1 MTPIEVAAIVDG
13 ACRTAESYVEIGAR
27 LNDAARLHAGDDAHA
42 SALGPFVSAFS
53 YDLAERN
60 TERRETYGPF
70 APMFE
75 TATYSFPAHLGDVG
89 ADVAAA
95 WAEVHGL
102 VREPAARARL
112 SDLLWT
118 KKATERPDLFARDA
132 IVSYRE
138 IAATWTDLDAG
149 DALMRSL
156 ELALQL
162 SDEGEARLTAER
174 IVDAAQRAITE
185 TEEKPGVSLGL
196 IEALVEM
203 PTPPSEV
210 DALLDQAVV
219 RYRTNI
225 HVGDSIADMRA
236 SRARADLAS
245 VQQIRREQVQRWLD
259 FADRCEPLV
268 ALHHLQHGLEIAKTH
283 GLVEEQ
289 AQFRLALQ
297 TLDRDSMGFE
307 HIHAEAPIDPE
318 AVERLIESMVEST
331 WTESLIAFGVSGR
344 PTGDAKENEEMV
356 RRMKRDHPIAFLFGR
371 VELGPENTIAG
382 NANSDEEKLNAELV
396 AHEARSIIFWG
407 QLSIEVLRRVLERNG
422 RPTKSELET
431 HFNRGVV
438 SPELAESF
446 ARAVGAYLDERYD
459 ECSLILAVRLEAL
472 VRELA
477 RRVGL
482 VVIKEPV
489 GANAGGVRSLGVV
502 LTSLQPFFPDAS
514 WWRYLWNSLV
524 EPRGLN
530 LRNGLAH
537 GLTEGTQLTAAVL
550 LHIVC
555 FLALLSPT
563 PPKNESAA
571 PAV

>member
-1 MTPIEVAAIVDG
+1 LLNVAA
-13 ACRTAESYVEIGAR
+13 RS
-27 LNDAARLHAGDDAHA
+27 LAGDEGLA
-42 SALGPFVSAFS
+42 SALGPFVGAFS

-60 TERRETYGPF
+60 SERRDTYGPF
-70 APMFE
+70 VPMYE
-75 TATYSFPAHLGDVG
+75 AASHSFPPRLDAVS
-89 ADVAAA
+89 AEQMAA
-95 WAEVHGL
+95 WAEVHDL
-102 VREPAARARL
+102 VSEPAARARL
-112 SDLLWT
+112 GDLLWT
-118 KKATERPDLFARDA
+118 TKATARPDLFARDA
-132 IVSYRE
+132 IISYRE
-138 IAATWTDLDAG
+138 VAAMWTDLDAG

-162 SDEGEARLTAER
+162 SDSGEAQLTADR

-203 PTPPSEV
+203 PTPPAEV

-236 SRARADLAS
+236 SRARAD
-245 VQQIRREQVQRWLD
+245 VQHVEQIRREQVQRWLD
-259 FADRCEPLV
+259 FAGRCEPLV

-297 TLDRDSMGFE
+297 TLNRDSMGFE
-307 HIHAEAPIDPE
+307 HIQAEAPIDRE

-331 WTESLIAFGVSGR
+331 WSKSLIAFGATGP
-344 PTGDAKENEEMV
+344 PTGDANENEEMV
-356 RRMKRDHPIAFLFGR
+356 RKMMRDHPIAFLFGR
-371 VELGPENTIAG
+371 VELGPENTITG

-422 RPTKSELET
+422 PPTKSELET

-459 ECSLILAVRLEAL
+459 ECSLILAVRIEAL

-477 RRVGL
+477 RRAGL
-482 VVIKEPV
+482 VVIKEPI

-514 WWRYLWNSLV
+514 WWRYLWNSLA

-550 LHIVC
+550 LHIAC
-555 FLALLSPT
+555 FLALLAPT
-563 PPKNESAA
+563 PPETEPAR